1 MQRYNIIHDKIP
13 REILLLKSLPCIY
26 SGKCKFCNYVLD
38 NSTNLDE
45 IKEIND
51 EIINKITGQYG
62 VVEIINSG
70 SVFELPETTLHAIR
84 EKINALNVHT
94 LYFEAFYA
102 YHKRLDEM
110 RSFFSRQEIR
120 YRIGIETFDDNF
132 RKTVLGKPFSTSKIQ
147 DLSHKFYACCLL
159 ICIKGQTREQILHD
173 IQMARTHFREI
184 TINVFVNNTTP
195 ILRNDALVSWF
206 ENEIYPQIKDEKNIE
221 ILLDN
226 KDQGVY
232 VQ

>member
-1 MQRYNIIHDKIP
+1 MERYNKIYNKIP

-38 NSTNLDE
+38 NSTDLEE
-45 IKEIND
+45 IQTINTD
-51 EIINKITGQYG
+51 IINKITGEFG

-70 SVFELPETTLHAIR
+70 SIFELPKFVLEAIR
-84 EKINALNVHT
+84 EKMNAFNIHT
-94 LYFEAFYA
+94 LYFEAYYG

-110 RSFFSRQEIR
+110 RRFFPHQEIR
-120 YRIGIETFDDNF
+120 YRIGIETFDDEF
-132 RKTVLGKPFSTSKIQ
+132 RKNVLGKPFPTTNLP
-147 DLSHKFYACCLL
+147 DLSQKFYACCLM
-159 ICIKGQTREQILHD
+159 ICIQGQTQQQILND
-173 IQMARTHFREI
+173 IQIARTYFREI
-184 TINVFVNNTTP
+184 TINVFVNNTTS
-195 ILRNDALVSWF
+195 ILRDEALVQWF
-206 ENEIYPQIKDEKNIE
+206 TDDVYPQIKNEMNIE

>member
-1 MQRYNIIHDKIP
+1 MQRYNKIYDKIP

-26 SGKCKFCNYVLD
+26 SGKCSFCNYILD
-38 NSTNLDE
+38 NSTDINE
-45 IKEIND
+45 IRQVND
-51 EIINKITGQYG
+51 EFITMITGEFG

-70 SVFELPETTLHAIR
+70 SVFELPTFVLETIR
-84 EKINALNVHT
+84 EKVNALKVHT

-110 RSFFSRQEIR
+110 RKFFPHQEVR
-120 YRIGIETFDDNF
+120 YRIGIETFDDEF
-132 RKTVLGKPFSTSKIQ
+132 RKKVLGKPFPTSNIIE
-147 DLSHKFYACCLL
+147 LSQKFYACCLL
-159 ICIKGQTREQILHD
+159 ICVQGQTRQQIVRD
-173 IQMARTHFREI
+173 IELARNYFKEI

-195 ILRNDALVSWF
+195 IMRDEALVAWF
-206 ENEIYPQIKDEKNIE
+206 AQEIYPTIRDENNIE

-226 KDQGVY
+226 KDQGVF

>member
-38 NSTNLDE
+38 NSTDLDE
-45 IKEIND
+45 IRQVNND
-51 EIINKITGQYG
+51 IINMITGEYG

-70 SVFELPETTLHAIR
+70 SAFELPKFVLELIR
-84 EKINALNVHT
+84 DKMDELKIHT
-94 LYFEAFYA
+94 LYFEAYYG

-110 RSFFSRQEIR
+110 RVFFPNQEIR
-120 YRIGIETFDDNF
+120 YRIGIETFDDEF
-132 RKTVLGKPFSTSKIQ
+132 RKKVLGKPFPTTNII
-147 DLSHKFYACCLL
+147 DLSQKLYSCCSM
-159 ICIKGQTREQILHD
+159 ICIQGQTREQILND
-173 IQMARTHFREI
+173 IHIARKYFKEI
-184 TINVFVNNTTP
+184 TINVFVNNTTA
-195 ILRNDALVSWF
+195 ILRDDGLVEWF
-206 ENEIYPQIKDEKNIE
+206 THEIYPQIKDEQNIE

>member
-45 IKEIND
+45 ILQTNLEIVNL
-51 EIINKITGQYG
+51 ITGEYG
-62 VVEIINSG
+62 VIEIINSG
-70 SVFELPETTLHAIR
+70 SIFELPKPALEMIRKKIDTLNI
-84 EKINALNVHT
+84 HT
-94 LYFEAFYA
+94 LYFEAYYG

-110 RSFFSRQEIR
+110 RLYFPHQEIR
-120 YRIGIETFDDNF
+120 YRIGIETFDDEF
-132 RKTVLGKPFSTSKIQ
+132 RKKVLGKPFPTS
-147 DLSHKFYACCLL
+147 DLIGLSSKFYACCLL
-159 ICIKGQTREQILHD
+159 ICIQGQTREQIIHD
-173 IQMARTHFREI
+173 IHIARTYFQEI

-195 ILRNDALVSWF
+195 ILRDEALVSWF
-206 ENEIYPQIKDEKNIE
+206 THEIYPLIKDEKNIE

>member
-1 MQRYNIIHDKIP
+1 MQRYNKIIEKIP

-26 SGKCKFCNYVLD
+26 SGKCKFCNYILD

-45 IKEIND
+45 IRQVND
-51 EIINKITGQYG
+51 KVLNEITGEFG

-70 SVFELPETTLHAIR
+70 SVFELPTFTLEAIR
-84 EKINALNVHT
+84 EKITHHKVHT

-110 RSFFSRQEIR
+110 RKFFPNQEVR
-120 YRIGIETFDDNF
+120 YRIGIETFDDDF
-132 RKTVLGKPFSTSKIQ
+132 RKNVLKKPFPTSNIIE
-147 DLSHKFYACCLL
+147 LSEKFYACCLL
-159 ICIKGQTREQILHD
+159 ICVQGQTKEQILKD
-173 IQMARTHFREI
+173 IHIAQSYFKEI

-195 ILRNDALVSWF
+195 ILRDDALVEWF
-206 ENEIYPQIKDEKNIE
+206 AREIYPQIKNEKNIE